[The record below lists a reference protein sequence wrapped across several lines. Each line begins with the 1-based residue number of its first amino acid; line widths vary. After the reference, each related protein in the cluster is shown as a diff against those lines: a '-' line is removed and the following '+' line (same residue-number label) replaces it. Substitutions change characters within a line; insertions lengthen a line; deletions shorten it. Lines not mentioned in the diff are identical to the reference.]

1 MAKQTHDGFTAA
13 GTFSG
18 NPLTLA
24 AGGAM
29 IKHLQEN
36 PDIYSNMMTK
46 GEFLRNGFNE
56 YVKSKDYPF
65 CMTGLGSMFQIHAK
79 ALLPKV
85 PRDLLGQDKEDLEDL
100 QLHFRKKQHSAALG
114 TPGLFYCSPYTDR
127 PRRYAQRLQG
137 FRGRGHGRQIKNPVS
152 RYFVW
157 VPRDSTGQIYPYE
170 NSAEPKIRS
179 FSKERVF
186 FSIHQLIWRQE
197 IVKRNFYAG
206 RKLSG
211 GLSLNIFTDDELN
224 EIHLA
229 TLEVLEKTGL
239 FVADEEGPWKFFMG
253 GGAKIDRTN
262 KIVKI
267 SPYIVEEAIQS
278 APSKLVLAGRRP
290 ENDFVMESRRVGFT
304 NFGEGVYIIDPYTGE
319 YRETTKADVADS
331 ARIVDYLS
339 DVDVYE
345 RAVGAGDTPP
355 ETVQLHNAEAWLP
368 NTTKHGFM
376 GSGNGYITR
385 KLVEMAQAVA
395 GGKEALAERPIIS
408 FITCPVSPLQLIQ
421 ESCEIIIES
430 ARSGVAVNILSMA
443 MAGGSSPVTMAGTLV
458 TPQRRSSGG
467 HCTESTHPERRKS
480 YLRQLH
486 YSHGPC
492 GWLPPRWDARN
503 AVSSMLPWPVWAITT
518 GCPPGL
524 QVDRATLKYVMPRS
538 VMKKP

>member
-1 MAKQTHDGFTAA
+1 MKQRGAKNPILLKGA
-13 GTFSG
+13 G
-18 NPLTLA
+18 
-24 AGGAM
+24 
-29 IKHLQEN
+29 
-36 PDIYSNMMTK
+36 
-46 GEFLRNGFNE
+46 
-56 YVKSKDYPF
+56 
-65 CMTGLGSMFQIHAK
+65 
-79 ALLPKV
+79 LLDTPI
-85 PRDLLGQDKEDLEDL
+85 DLEAKPL
-100 QLHFRKKQHSAALG
+100 
-114 TPGLFYCSPYTDR
+114 
-127 PRRYAQRLQG
+127 
-137 FRGRGHGRQIKNPVS
+137 
-152 RYFVW
+152 
-157 VPRDSTGQIYPYE
+157 
-170 NSAEPKIRS
+170 
-179 FSKERVF
+179 
-186 FSIHQLIWRQE
+186 
-197 IVKRNFYAG
+197 KRNFYAG
-206 RKLSG
+206 RQLSG

-239 FVADEEGPWKFFMG
+239 FVADEEALEIFHG

-267 SPYIVEEAIQS
+267 PAYIVEEAIQS

-458 TPQRRSSGG
+458 THNAEVLGGIVLSQLTRKGANVIYGSS
-467 HCTESTHPERRKS
+467 TTAMD
-480 YLRQLH
+480 LRMA
-486 YSHGPC
+486 S
-492 GWLPPRWDARN
+492 AT
-503 AVSSMLPWPVWAITT
+503 V
-518 GCPPGL
+518 GCPECGIINAAVARLGNYYGL
-524 QVDRATLKYVMPRS
+524 PTWVAGG
-538 VMKKP
+538 